1 MWSETNFKTNMWVI
15 GTGKRLVCSYQ
26 TSAIENISTT
36 MSCDHETSFLC
47 TFQNVLIKVLNP
59 TEKTSTTSYAIPWQK
74 LSHVKVNTTKNIV
87 QKCSDIFP
95 CWQLPLK
102 NGFSAKLTRN
112 SHTWSTLHIII
123 ARNNSKL
130 NESVQQ
136 WRNIIS
142 QPFRTTENKI

>member
-1 MWSETNFKTNMWVI
+1 MWII

-47 TFQNVLIKVLNP
+47 NFQNVLIKVLNQ

-95 CWQLPLK
+95 C
-102 NGFSAKLTRN
+102 
-112 SHTWSTLHIII
+112 
-123 ARNNSKL
+123 
-130 NESVQQ
+130 
-136 WRNIIS
+136 
-142 QPFRTTENKI
+142 